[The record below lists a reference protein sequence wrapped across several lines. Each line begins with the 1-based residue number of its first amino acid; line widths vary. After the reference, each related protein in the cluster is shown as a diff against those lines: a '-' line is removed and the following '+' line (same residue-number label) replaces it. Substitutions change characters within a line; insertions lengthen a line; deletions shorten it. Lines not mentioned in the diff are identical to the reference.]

1 VNIIWE
7 KSLRKQFFKID
18 FFWFFWN
25 RFLSTVRLPTIE
37 NFEVKNEPILSYEVG
52 SKERTEL
59 LEKLNKYNNTITE
72 IPIVVDGKHFTTNEV
87 FIFQSYR
94 HFRV

>member
-1 VNIIWE
+1 M
-7 KSLRKQFFKID
+7 RKQFFKFD
-18 FFWFFWN
+18 FFWRFWN

-72 IPIVVDGKHFTTNEV
+72 IPIVVDGKHFTSNEV
-87 FIFQSYR
+87 FIFQSYT
-94 HFRV
+94 HFRI